1 MKPASD
7 EAYLLHI
14 QDSIKQIYEY
24 TKEGKEV
31 FFRSRLIQDAVVRNL
46 EIVGEA
52 TKQLTSEVKA
62 HQPSIPWKQIAGMR
76 DMLIHDYFGVDLNI
90 VWGVVENRLPELEKA
105 VKRLL
110 EQS

>member
-14 QDSIKQIYEY
+14 QDSINQISEY
-24 TKEGKEV
+24 TKEGREV
-31 FFRSRLIQDAVVRNL
+31 FFSSRLIQDAVIRNL

-52 TKQLTSEVKA
+52 TKQLASDVKA
-62 HQPSIPWKQIAGMR
+62 KQPLIPWKQIAGMR

-105 VKRLL
+105 VKVLL